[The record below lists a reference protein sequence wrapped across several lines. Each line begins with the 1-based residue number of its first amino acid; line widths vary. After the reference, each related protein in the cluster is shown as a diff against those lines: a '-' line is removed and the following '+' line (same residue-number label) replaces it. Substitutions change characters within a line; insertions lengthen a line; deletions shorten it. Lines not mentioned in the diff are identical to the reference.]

1 MTGFAPFELNGK
13 YLLRM
18 VTGIPIS
25 DIPGVKQF
33 AVRVLE
39 NFELARDH
47 IIESRVFQTHH
58 ANAHRRDEHIRRGK
72 EDPITEGDQVYLS
85 TADL

>member
-1 MTGFAPFELNGK
+1 
-13 YLLRM
+13 
-18 VTGIPIS
+18 
-25 DIPGVKQF
+25 IPGVKQF

-39 NFELARDH
+39 NLELARDH

-58 ANAHRRDEHIRRGK
+58 ANAHRRDENVRRGK

-85 TADL
+85 TADLQLPKGRAKKLLPKFIGPYNVLK